1 MDIEIILEPDLHPNQ
16 VAELAIKAEEYGVR
30 ALWTSNYHQQWDAFM
45 SLIPAAQQ
53 TKKILLGPLA
63 ISPFEMHPLKMANAL
78 LTLNEL
84 SNGRAI
90 IAVGAGGGTLGAMK
104 FSCRET
110 TCPGLKPFRI
120 IKSVKEAVEILINA
134 SEKKFNLKFEGEIFN
149 ITRPYMQG
157 FTWAKSSRPKIYTC
171 STEPQMLR
179 LGGQFADG
187 LQMSD
192 VALPMLKEAMNNI
205 HQGLSKREE
214 SIDDFRIGNF
224 WAWHIKDDKE
234 ESLKEA
240 RRELVFRGSLL
251 PPFSLHH
258 FLNEEEAQIV
268 IDNFNAGPNN
278 EFAKAYIS
286 RSGIIDNVPEN
297 LVSKLIDDLS
307 SAGDMNDIDKELER
321 FYVFKKA
328 GITDLSIRLFDD
340 PMAGLKMIGEK
351 VLPALAN

>member
-1 MDIEIILEPDLHPNQ
+1 MDIEIILEPDLHPNEL
-16 VAELAIKAEEYGVR
+16 AELAVKAEEYGVR
-30 ALWTSNYHQQWDAFM
+30 ALWASNYHQQWDAFM

-63 ISPFEMHPLKMANAL
+63 VSPFEMHPLKMANAL

-104 FSCRET
+104 FSCVKDS
-110 TCPGLKPFRI
+110 CPGLQPFRI
-120 IKSVKEAVEILINA
+120 IRAVKEAVEILTSA
-134 SEKKFNLKFEGEIFN
+134 SEKKFNLKFEGDIFK

-157 FTWAKSSRPKIYTC
+157 FTWAQSDRPKIYTC

-179 LGGQFADG
+179 LGGQYADG

-192 VALPMLKEAMNNI
+192 VALPMLEDAMKDI
-205 HQGLSKREE
+205 KTGLSKRENE
-214 SIDDFRIGNF
+214 IEDFRIGNF
-224 WAWHIKDDKE
+224 WAWHIKEDRE
-234 ESLKEA
+234 VSFKEA
-240 RRELVFRGSLL
+240 RRELIFRGSLL

-258 FLNEEEAQIV
+258 FLNEDEAQIV
-268 IDNFNAGPNN
+268 IDNYNAGPEN

-286 RSGIIDNVPEN
+286 RSGVIENVPEE
-297 LVSKLIDDLS
+297 LVSKLIADLS
-307 SAGDMNDIDKELER
+307 SAGDLNDIDRELER
-321 FYVFKKA
+321 FYEFKKA
-328 GITDLSIRLFDD
+328 GMTDLSIRLFDD

-351 VLPALAN
+351 VLPALA

>member
-1 MDIEIILEPDLHPNQ
+1 
-16 VAELAIKAEEYGVR
+16 
-30 ALWTSNYHQQWDAFM
+30 
-45 SLIPAAQQ
+45 
-53 TKKILLGPLA
+53 
-63 ISPFEMHPLKMANAL
+63 
-78 LTLNEL
+78 
-84 SNGRAI
+84 
-90 IAVGAGGGTLGAMK
+90 
-104 FSCRET
+104 
-110 TCPGLKPFRI
+110 
-120 IKSVKEAVEILINA
+120 
-134 SEKKFNLKFEGEIFN
+134 
-149 ITRPYMQG
+149 
-157 FTWAKSSRPKIYTC
+157 
-171 STEPQMLR
+171 
-179 LGGQFADG
+179 
-187 LQMSD
+187 MSD
-192 VALPMLKEAMNNI
+192 AALPKLKEAMNNI

-214 SIDDFRIGNF
+214 PIDDFRIGNF

-321 FYVFKKA
+321 FYVFNKT
-328 GITDLSIRLFDD
+328 GITDLSIRLFDN